1 MKILLYD
8 GTFDGLLSAI
18 FDSYD
23 LKVEVGRFLPE
34 FEYAETLFEQPIT
47 CIFDKNKADR
57 VKKGL
62 IKKTSKRAFKTLYHS
77 FLSEE
82 EDIEMRIFKYVKSA
96 MSSLIS
102 IEDNFL
108 DDNVLYLNKV
118 NKKIGREV
126 HRMHAFVRFQLTKDD
141 IYYSVIEPDFNV
153 LPLIGDHFEKRY
165 PAQQWLIYDAKR
177 HYGIFYDLKKIDFI
191 TFAEENPLQ
200 LRQLPTS
207 VLDDAETGYQVA
219 WKHYF
224 DSVNIPERKNMKL
237 HLQHVPRRYWKY
249 LSEKNTELDVTPN
262 LLEKLNSGISKK

>member
-1 MKILLYD
+1 MKTILYD

-23 LKVEVGRFLPE
+23 LKIEVGRFTPA
-34 FEYAETLFEQPIT
+34 FDYAETLFTQPIH
-47 CIFDKNKADR
+47 CIFDKNKAAR

-62 IKKTSKRAFKTLYHS
+62 IKKTSKKALTLLYHC

-82 EDIEMRIFKYVKSA
+82 ANIEIRIYQYIKSA
-96 MSSLIS
+96 MASPIS

-108 DDNVLYLNKV
+108 DDNVLHLSKIK
-118 NKKIGREV
+118 KKIGREV
-126 HRMHAFVRFQLTKDD
+126 HRMHAFVRFQLTKDN
-141 IYYSVIEPDFNV
+141 IYYCVIEPDFNV

-165 PAQQWLIYDAKR
+165 PAQQWLIYDPKR

-200 LRQLPTS
+200 LRQLSATI
-207 VLDDAETGYQVA
+207 LDDAETGYQVA

-249 LSEKNTELDVTPN
+249 LSEKNTTLDVTPD
-262 LLEKLNSGISKK
+262 LLKKLNAGKKG

>member
-8 GTFDGLLSAI
+8 GTFNGLLSAI
-18 FDSYD
+18 FDSYQ
-23 LKVEVGRFLPE
+23 LKVTVGRFVPE
-34 FEYAETLFEQPIT
+34 FEHGATLFGEPLT
-47 CIFDKNKADR
+47 CIFDKSKAER
-57 VKKGL
+57 VRKG
-62 IKKTSKRAFKTLYHS
+62 IVKKTSKKAVKMLYRT

-82 EDIEMRIFKYVKSA
+82 TDIEMRIYQYVKSA
-96 MSSLIS
+96 MASPIS
-102 IEDNFL
+102 IENNFL
-108 DDNVLYLNKV
+108 DDNVLHLSKV

-153 LPLIGDHFEKRY
+153 LPLIGDHFERRY

-177 HYGIFYDLKKIDFI
+177 HYGIFYDLQKIDFI
-191 TFAEENPLQ
+191 TFAHENPLQ

-207 VLDDAETGYQVA
+207 VLADAETGYQVA

-249 LSEKNTELDVTPN
+249 LSEKNTELDVTEEMIKK
-262 LLEKLNSGISKK
+262 LEAGK